1 MVIAMGHKSY
11 NPLEQEVQKYGCGV
25 HVIGDARKAGL
36 AMEAIQE
43 AVECAV
49 RIKKNNLKH
58 KTHNL
63 LNYIHILL
71 SEFCESGFWEYF
83 FP

>member
-25 HVIGDARKAGL
+25 HVIGDARGL

-49 RIKKNNLKH
+49 RI
-58 KTHNL
+58 
-63 LNYIHILL
+63 
-71 SEFCESGFWEYF
+71 
-83 FP
+83 